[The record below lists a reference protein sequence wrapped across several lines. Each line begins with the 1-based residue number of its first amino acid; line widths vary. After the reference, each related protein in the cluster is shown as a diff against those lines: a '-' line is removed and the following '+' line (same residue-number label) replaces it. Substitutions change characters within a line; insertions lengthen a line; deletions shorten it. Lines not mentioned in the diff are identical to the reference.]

1 MSFVLSKLRLALGL
15 ALGFLLFRLLYA
27 FVFTSASSGSTLIPL
42 PGLRLSGVFDH
53 VVLFGSIGDLGI
65 QLALQTALPFAAAIL
80 IFGLLS
86 IWLTP
91 ARIVS
96 FAAKSKSG
104 LVGAL
109 SIGLATLPSLMDAAR
124 RIASANRMRS
134 ERKSQILI
142 PLLETAIE
150 KAVTVGIRFA
160 TAPRQST
167 ALTESVLLKHKDFE
181 LEMIPGEVIVIS
193 GATGCG
199 KTTLLETLVGINQLR
214 TGRNP
219 IAEVSV
225 FGHDPAK
232 SPAEVSGLIGYV
244 PQQPRTWFVS
254 DQVEQELISPA
265 LPWITF
271 GAGRLSHLSE
281 GQAVKLA
288 ISNALAHN
296 PKLLVLDEPFAALDL
311 ESQAELNALL
321 RGTAEAGTIV
331 VIAEHQLE
339 SIEQPTAKFFQL
351 GEQLLP
357 GRYKPSGLF
366 APRKLA
372 VVGRELL
379 LDYSVPKIRD
389 LQLPAK
395 LQIHQAERIALLGPN
410 GIGKTSLLTQLA
422 ADYPSARMVPERVED
437 FFVCQSLEE
446 ELARADRV
454 AKVAKGLTRLTFESL
469 VWLDE
474 ELLKTHPRDLSAGT
488 KLALALA
495 MQLSFKPQL
504 LLVDEPVKGL
514 DPLARERAAEVL
526 ACVAE
531 TGCAIVFATHDE
543 IFASSADKR
552 IELSAV
558 RQ

>member
-1 MSFVLSKLRLALGL
+1 MPFVLSKLCLALGL

-27 FVFTSASSGSTLIPL
+27 LVFTGASAGSTLIPL

-65 QLALQTALPFAAAIL
+65 QLALQGALPFSAAIL
-80 IFGLLS
+80 GFGLLS

-91 ARIVS
+91 NKIIN
-96 FAAKSKSG
+96 FAASSKSG

-109 SIGLATLPSLMDAAR
+109 SIGLATLPSLLDAAR
-124 RIASANRMRS
+124 RIASANKMRS

-167 ALTESVLLKHKDFE
+167 ALTKSVLLKHKDFE
-181 LEMIPGEVIVIS
+181 LEMVPGDVIVIS
-193 GATGCG
+193 GATGSG
-199 KTTLLETLVGINQLR
+199 KTTLLETLIGVNQLR
-214 TGRNP
+214 TGRDSS
-219 IAEVSV
+219 AEVSV

-232 SPAEVSGLIGYV
+232 NPAAASGLIGYV

-254 DQVEQELISPA
+254 ELVEQELIGPA

-271 GAGRLSHLSE
+271 GSGRLSQLSE

-296 PKLLVLDEPFAALDL
+296 PKLLVLDEPFAALDT

-321 RGTAEAGTIV
+321 RGLADGGTIV

-339 SIEQPTAKFFQL
+339 SIDQPAARWFQL
-351 GEQLLP
+351 GEILLP
-357 GRYKPSGLF
+357 GRYEPSGLF

-389 LQLPAK
+389 LELPAR
-395 LQIHQAERIALLGPN
+395 LQIHQGQRIALLGPN

-437 FFVCQSLEE
+437 FFVCQSLSE
-446 ELARADRV
+446 ELVRADKV
-454 AKVAKGLTRLTFESL
+454 AKVPKGFTRLTFESL
-469 VWLDE
+469 VPLDE

-488 KLALALA
+488 KLALALS

-543 IFASSADKR
+543 TFASSADTR
-552 IELSAV
+552 VELSAV

>member
-27 FVFTSASSGSTLIPL
+27 FVFTGASAGSTLIPL

-65 QLALQTALPFAAAIL
+65 QLALQTALPFSAAIL
-80 IFGLLS
+80 VFGLLS

-91 ARIVS
+91 AKIIN
-96 FAAKSKSG
+96 FATRSRSG

-109 SIGLATLPSLMDAAR
+109 SIGLSTLPSLLDAGR
-124 RIASANRMRS
+124 RIAMANRMRS
-134 ERKSQILI
+134 ERKSRILI

-160 TAPRQST
+160 TAPRSST
-167 ALTESVLLKHKDFE
+167 ALTESVLLKFKDLE
-181 LEMIPGEVIVIS
+181 LEMLPGDVIVIS
-193 GATGCG
+193 GATGSG
-199 KTTLLETLVGINQLR
+199 KTTLLETLIGVNQLR
-214 TGRNP
+214 TGRSSG
-219 IAEVSV
+219 AEVSV

-232 SPAEVSGLIGYV
+232 NPAAASGLIGYV

-254 DQVEQELISPA
+254 ELVEQELINPA

-271 GAGRLSHLSE
+271 DSGRLSHLSE

-296 PKLLVLDEPFAALDL
+296 PKLLVLDEPFAALDF

-321 RGTAEAGTIV
+321 RGISEAGTIV
-331 VIAEHQLE
+331 VIAEHKLE
-339 SIEQPTAKFFQL
+339 SIEQPTAKWFHL

-357 GRYKPSGLF
+357 GRHEPSVLF

-389 LQLPAK
+389 LELPAK
-395 LQIHQAERIALLGPN
+395 LQIHQGQRIALLGPN

-446 ELARADRV
+446 ELTRADKV
-454 AKVAKGLTRLTFESL
+454 AKVSKGFTQLTFESL
-469 VWLDE
+469 VPLE
-474 ELLKTHPRDLSAGT
+474 QELLKTHPRDLSAGT
-488 KLALALA
+488 KLALALS

-543 IFASSADKR
+543 TFASSADTR
-552 IELSAV
+552 VELSAV